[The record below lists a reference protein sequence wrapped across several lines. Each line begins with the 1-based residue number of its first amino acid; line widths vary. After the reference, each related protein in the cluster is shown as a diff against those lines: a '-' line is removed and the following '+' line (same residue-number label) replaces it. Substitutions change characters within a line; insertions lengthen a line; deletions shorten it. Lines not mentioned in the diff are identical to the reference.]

1 MENNCKDFSK
11 KNAIDLSLYQSNIE
25 GELVEKIQKSRQG
38 QDGLII
44 NAGGYTH
51 TSVAIHDALKI
62 LKIPIIE
69 LHITNIYNREDF
81 RHKSLISKIA
91 KGIICGFGIE
101 GYIMALKSNENLFK
115 KMKIDKKLIKEL
127 VDHLSEFNLT
137 EIEYQEGQTKIK
149 VSKASKAFE
158 KVNSSSVVSPNKA
171 VLSETEDASGIRI
184 KSPIIGTAYLA
195 PEPGGK
201 IC

>member
-1 MENNCKDFSK
+1 MMNKIIILNGPNLNLLGEREKDKYGNFSLKDVENNCKDFSK
-11 KNAIDLSLYQSNIE
+11 KNDINLSLYQSNIE
-25 GELVEKIQKSRQG
+25 GELVEEIQKSRQA

-91 KGIICGFGIE
+91 NGIICGFGIE
-101 GYIMALKSNENLFK
+101 GYVMALKAMKTYLK
-115 KMKIDKKLIKEL
+115 K
-127 VDHLSEFNLT
+127 
-137 EIEYQEGQTKIK
+137 
-149 VSKASKAFE
+149 
-158 KVNSSSVVSPNKA
+158 
-171 VLSETEDASGIRI
+171 
-184 KSPIIGTAYLA
+184 
-195 PEPGGK
+195 
-201 IC
+201 